1 MRVAAAY
8 LGALPVTETNC
19 VTKPFQPE
27 NCPNCHPTK
36 ICGLH
41 SSEGIEAF
49 VRLLKTFSNLI
60 IFSQWKNDQFQ
71 RNFRSKLKFWNF
83 SNFTIGY
90 LIFFCVSTLTLN
102 FSETGHFSIMKKLWD
117 LKKLFSNLEPEGQ
130 GQGIIMGVTR
140 LLLLGLFYTIQT
152 KGDQTLCTRVY

>member
-49 VRLLKTFSNLI
+49 VICKTKFLVI
-60 IFSQWKNDQFQ
+60 ELDF
-71 RNFRSKLKFWNF
+71 RNVGSKIAK
-83 SNFTIGY
+83 
-90 LIFFCVSTLTLN
+90 
-102 FSETGHFSIMKKLWD
+102 
-117 LKKLFSNLEPEGQ
+117 
-130 GQGIIMGVTR
+130 
-140 LLLLGLFYTIQT
+140 
-152 KGDQTLCTRVY
+152 

>member
-41 SSEGIEAF
+41 SSEAIEAIVRCKKTQKCKKCKRKMKQITRFYKIEKKWKRKYLRF
-49 VRLLKTFSNLI
+49 VS
-60 IFSQWKNDQFQ
+60 
-71 RNFRSKLKFWNF
+71 
-83 SNFTIGY
+83 
-90 LIFFCVSTLTLN
+90 
-102 FSETGHFSIMKKLWD
+102 
-117 LKKLFSNLEPEGQ
+117 
-130 GQGIIMGVTR
+130 
-140 LLLLGLFYTIQT
+140 
-152 KGDQTLCTRVY
+152 

>member
-41 SSEGIEAF
+41 SSEGIAAI
-49 VRLLKTFSNLI
+49 VRGLEHWHLELNTSLQKNL
-60 IFSQWKNDQFQ
+60 QNQK
-71 RNFRSKLKFWNF
+71 KLKR
-83 SNFTIGY
+83 
-90 LIFFCVSTLTLN
+90 
-102 FSETGHFSIMKKLWD
+102 
-117 LKKLFSNLEPEGQ
+117 
-130 GQGIIMGVTR
+130 R
-140 LLLLGLFYTIQT
+140 LPRDS
-152 KGDQTLCTRVY
+152 KSR

>member
-27 NCPNCHPTK
+27 NCPNWHPTK

-49 VRLLKTFSNLI
+49 VNYVGPNVRGPYVFGTKCVTA
-60 IFSQWKNDQFQ
+60 IF
-71 RNFRSKLKFWNF
+71 
-83 SNFTIGY
+83 T
-90 LIFFCVSTLTLN
+90 
-102 FSETGHFSIMKKLWD
+102 
-117 LKKLFSNLEPEGQ
+117 
-130 GQGIIMGVTR
+130 
-140 LLLLGLFYTIQT
+140 
-152 KGDQTLCTRVY
+152 

>member
-19 VTKPFQPE
+19 VTKFFQPE

-49 VRLLKTFSNLI
+49 VAQSFLLFNIIKTHKLSNLNP
-60 IFSQWKNDQFQ
+60 S
-71 RNFRSKLKFWNF
+71 
-83 SNFTIGY
+83 
-90 LIFFCVSTLTLN
+90 
-102 FSETGHFSIMKKLWD
+102 
-117 LKKLFSNLEPEGQ
+117 LEH
-130 GQGIIMGVTR
+130 IH
-140 LLLLGLFYTIQT
+140 
-152 KGDQTLCTRVY
+152 